1 MDTSRACG
9 IALGFLVD
17 AALADPSRRHPVA
30 GFGAVAS
37 RVEGLLDPPVDAG
50 DAHGAVGAPDT
61 TAARVAVRARGV
73 VFTVV
78 LVGGVTAAV
87 RGLDSAVAARPAL
100 RVATTAA
107 TVWACLGGTSL
118 LRIARRQAELLDRSD
133 VDGSRRLLPWLC
145 GREPGA
151 LDAGQ
156 LARAVVESVAE
167 NTSDAAVA
175 TLFWAGVAGPAGAAA
190 HRAANT
196 LDAMVGHRSPRYV
209 DFGWASARLDD
220 VLGWPA
226 ARFAGLLTAAVAPV
240 VGGRPAEAIRIWRR
254 DASSHPS
261 PNAGVAEASCA
272 GALGVRLGGPTPYP
286 YGTEQRPRLGDGPA
300 PSPVDIRRAVRL
312 MRAVQ
317 IGAAAAAGCAAA
329 AGARG
334 HRSGARGSTD

>member
-1 MDTSRACG
+1 M
-9 IALGFLVD
+9 
-17 AALADPSRRHPVA
+17 A

-175 TLFWAGVAGPAGAAA
+175 TLFWAGVAGPALSLI
-190 HRAANT
+190 H
-196 LDAMVGHRSPRYV
+196 
-209 DFGWASARLDD
+209 
-220 VLGWPA
+220 
-226 ARFAGLLTAAVAPV
+226 
-240 VGGRPAEAIRIWRR
+240 I
-254 DASSHPS
+254 
-261 PNAGVAEASCA
+261 
-272 GALGVRLGGPTPYP
+272 
-286 YGTEQRPRLGDGPA
+286 
-300 PSPVDIRRAVRL
+300 
-312 MRAVQ
+312 
-317 IGAAAAAGCAAA
+317 
-329 AGARG
+329 
-334 HRSGARGSTD
+334 